1 MNKLLEVQGLKKN
14 FYIKSSTLA
23 AKRVVEAVK
32 GANFHVYENE
42 VFGLIGESGSGKTT
56 ISNMIMGLYSP
67 TEGAIYY
74 RNHPLSEWLKR
85 KENRLYRKDVQI
97 VFQQSKEVLD
107 PKCSVEKLLKAP
119 LKIHHIVP
127 EQELDQ
133 EIDRLLSLVG
143 LNPLDK
149 VKKPTAFSS
158 GQLQRICIARALS
171 VRPKLII
178 LDEPVSALDV
188 SVQGQIINLLMD
200 LKKNEALTYILIS
213 HDLNV
218 VKHMCDRIAVMK
230 SGEIVEIEETD
241 MIFENPKAAYTKK
254 LMTNTML

>member
-1 MNKLLEVQGLKKN
+1 MNKILEVMDLKKY

-23 AKRVVEAVK
+23 PKRTVKAVE
-32 GANFHVYENE
+32 GANFYVNRNE

-56 ISNMIMGLYSP
+56 ISNMIMGLYTP
-67 TEGAIYY
+67 TAGNIFYNS
-74 RNHPLSEWLKR
+74 RSIKDWLTK
-85 KENRLYRKDVQI
+85 KEVLYYRKDVQI

-107 PKCSVEKLLKAP
+107 PKRTVDQLLKKP
-119 LKIHHIVP
+119 LEIHKIVP
-127 EQELDQ
+127 REKLDQ
-133 EIDRLLSLVG
+133 EVDRLMQIVG
-143 LNPLDK
+143 LNPKDK
-149 VKKPTAFSS
+149 VKKPTAFSG

-188 SVQGQIINLLMD
+188 SVQGQIINLLMQ
-200 LKKNEALTYILIS
+200 LKEEQSLTYILIS

-230 SGEIVEIEETD
+230 NGEILEIEETETL
-241 MIFENPKAAYTKK
+241 FESPQADYTQK
-254 LMTNTML
+254 LISNTML